1 MINQLLN
8 PVLTQSTA
16 TTEEKVILTLEGT
29 TIHSLNE
36 LREHFNRNEILSFY
50 SDGTLPLPLHHAAVH
65 NAPDVRWSIYIICK
79 IRGVSTGGCKCLSK
93 HLIPTLGRVRQDA
106 FIEDQSSKAIRFFEI
121 RK

>member
-50 SDGTLPLPLHHAAVH
+50 SDGRLLTWLCQHYYETQADRLRALDPADKNCFRKLCVIFDV
-65 NAPDVRWSIYIICK
+65 NYPDHIEMSAED
-79 IRGVSTGGCKCLSK
+79 RGTS
-93 HLIPTLGRVRQDA
+93 
-106 FIEDQSSKAIRFFEI
+106 
-121 RK
+121 